1 MGRSC
6 LGLRECFLAYGPQPT
21 GKRSTGGRWAGFLF
35 FSGRE
40 RKTRM
45 LELLSAG
52 TEYYILGIAALV
64 GFYMAANIGGNDLA
78 NAMGTSVGSGAL
90 TMKQAVVAA
99 MLANMTGAV
108 MAGGHVT
115 NTIRK
120 GMIDPNLLADSPEKL
135 LLGMFAA
142 LLAAGIWV
150 HLATRFGMP
159 VSTTHSI
166 VGAVV
171 GFGIMSVGFGG
182 VSWST
187 VVAIVISWVLSPLV
201 GAVIG
206 GGVFLFIRRK
216 IQLAKDPYE
225 QTRKYVPWLLTVVF
239 TVLILS
245 MIFKG
250 LANLHLNLGFV
261 TALLIA
267 LPASVGAGFAGKVLL
282 SRLGGEGCR
291 WIRGDENEKVECI
304 FVYLQIITACY
315 VAFAHGANDVANAVG
330 PLAAIFAVVKTKTV
344 SMQVEVPIWML
355 ASGGA
360 AVGVGLLA
368 FGARVMQTIGK
379 KITEMTPVRGFS
391 AEFGAATTIL
401 VCSRLGLPV
410 STTHVLVGSVIG
422 VGLMRGM
429 GVLDLRVI
437 RNIVS
442 SWFITLPFTLMLSM
456 LIYKL
461 FIALFL

>member
-1 MGRSC
+1 M
-6 LGLRECFLAYGPQPT
+6 LP
-21 GKRSTGGRWAGFLF
+21 LF
-35 FSGRE
+35 
-40 RKTRM
+40 
-45 LELLSAG
+45 SAG
-52 TEYYILGIAALV
+52 MEYYILGFATIV
-64 GFYMAANIGGNDLA
+64 GFYMAANIGANDLA

-90 TMKQAVVAA
+90 TMNQAVVVS
-99 MLANMTGAV
+99 MLANMAGAV
-108 MAGGHVT
+108 LAGGHVT

-120 GMIDPNLLADSPEKL
+120 GMIDPNLLAGSPEKL

-171 GFGIMSVGFGG
+171 GFGVVAVGFGG
-182 VSWST
+182 VSWSK
-187 VVAIVISWVLSPLV
+187 VLAIVLSWVISPFA

-206 GGVFLFIRRK
+206 GGVYLFIRRK
-216 IQLAKDPYE
+216 IQSSKDPYG
-225 QTRKYVPWLLTVVF
+225 QTQKYAPWLLTVVF
-239 TVLILS
+239 TVIILS
-245 MIFKG
+245 VIFKG
-250 LANLHLNLGFV
+250 LANLRLNLGLGM
-261 TALLIA
+261 ALLIA
-267 LPASVGAGFAGKVLL
+267 LPFSVAAGFAGKALL
-282 SRLGGEGCR
+282 ARLGSEGCR
-291 WIRGDENEKVECI
+291 WIKGDDDEKVECV

-344 SMQVEVPIWML
+344 SMQVEVPVWML
-355 ASGGA
+355 AAGGA
-360 AVGVGLLA
+360 AVGGGLLA
-368 FGARVMQTIGK
+368 FGGRVMQTIGK
-379 KITEMTPVRGFS
+379 RITEITPVRGFS

-437 RNIVS
+437 RNIIS
-442 SWFITLPFTLMLSM
+442 SWFITLPFTVVLSII
-456 LIYKL
+456 IYKL
-461 FIALFL
+461 LVTLFL